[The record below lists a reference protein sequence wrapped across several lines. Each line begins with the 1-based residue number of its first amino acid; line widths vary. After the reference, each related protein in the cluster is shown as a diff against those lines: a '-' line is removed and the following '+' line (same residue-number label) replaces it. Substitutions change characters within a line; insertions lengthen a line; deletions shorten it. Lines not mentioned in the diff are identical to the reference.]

1 MWRKGKTQALLVR
14 MYIGTDIVENS
25 IRILQKIKNRAT
37 LKSSNST
44 SGYLPEESKNTN
56 SKRYMYSYVHCS
68 TIHNS
73 QDKEA
78 TYVPIDKWI
87 KKMWYAYTMEYFSAI
102 KRMKLCHLQQHGWT

>member
-44 SGYLPEESKNTN
+44 SGYLPEENKSTN
-56 SKRYMYSYVHCS
+56 SKRYMHPYLHCS
-68 TIHNS
+68 IIYNS
-73 QDKEA
+73 QDIEK
-78 TYVPIDKWI
+78 TQVPIN
-87 KKMWYAYTMEYFSAI
+87 
-102 KRMKLCHLQQHGWT
+102 RQLV